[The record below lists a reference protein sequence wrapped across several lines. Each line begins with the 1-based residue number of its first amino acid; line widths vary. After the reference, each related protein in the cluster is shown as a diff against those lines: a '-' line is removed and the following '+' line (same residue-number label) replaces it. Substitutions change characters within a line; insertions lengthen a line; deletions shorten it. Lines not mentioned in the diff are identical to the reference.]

1 MTQKPTILNYKV
13 QEVLGEGGMGRVYL
27 ATHNRIG
34 RQVAIKELRQELT
47 ANPSIRERFQ
57 NEARVLAKLRHPN
70 IVSLYDFVDND
81 QSVCLIMEYVEGT
94 TLDRYIQKITGP
106 IPEEKAIGIFQKIL
120 DAFIYAHQEN
130 VVHRDIKPA
139 NIMLTQAGEVKVLD
153 FGIAKVKSDSNF
165 NLTQEGSRLGTI
177 FYMSPEQIRSQEID
191 QRSDIYSLGI
201 LLFEML
207 TGQCPYDEEMS
218 EFDITLKIV
227 NDPLPDAQALY
238 PTISSHIQNVISKA
252 TAKSP
257 RYRFQSAWEFK
268 QAISGEIE
276 VPNVPHRSFS
286 KEQLDNVVEWTITA
300 NDEVEDEIESFEVP
314 EAEEETV
321 FEIPEKIYFKNEF
334 GKVGSQTVKVYQNR
348 DLFDKGRERDLETET
363 IESVLLKRSR
373 EVFSGLI
380 GLLFA
385 LFLFFYFNSILTT
398 ILGLVLLGFVGV
410 CFAEYPTILIYYEE
424 GKAIKMKAWP
434 WHFSK
439 ARAFV
444 KALKRAI

>member
-1 MTQKPTILNYKV
+1 MTQKPTILNYNI
-13 QEVLGEGGMGRVYL
+13 QELLGEGGMGRVYL

-70 IVSLYDFVDND
+70 IVSLYDFVDTAQN
-81 QSVCLIMEYVEGT
+81 VCLIMEYVEGI
-94 TLDRYIQKITGP
+94 TLDRYIQRVTGP
-106 IPEEKAIGIFQKIL
+106 IPEEKAIEIFQKIL
-120 DAFIYAHQEN
+120 DAFMYAHTEN

-139 NIMLTQAGEVKVLD
+139 NIMLTQSGEVKVLD
-153 FGIAKVKSDSNF
+153 FGIAKVKTDSNY

-177 FYMSPEQIRSQEID
+177 FYMSPEQIRSQELD

-238 PTISSHIQNVISKA
+238 PNISSHIQNVISKA

-276 VPNVPHRSFS
+276 VPKVPHRSFS
-286 KEQLDNVVEWTITA
+286 KEQLDNTVEWTITA
-300 NDEVEDEIESFEVP
+300 EEETEDIESFDVP
-314 EAEEETV
+314 EEEEVTFDV
-321 FEIPEKIYFKNEF
+321 PEKIYFSNSF
-334 GKVGSQTVKVYQNR
+334 GQVGSRTVKVYQNR
-348 DLFDKGRERDLETET
+348 DLFDKGREKNLETDA
-363 IESVLLKRSR
+363 IESVLLKRTR
-373 EVFSGLI
+373 EVFSGLVC
-380 GLLFA
+380 LLMA
-385 LFLFFYFNSILTT
+385 GFLFFYFKYVLTIMLALIL
-398 ILGLVLLGFVGV
+398 LVFSGI
-410 CFAEYPTILIYYEE
+410 CFAQYPTLLIYYGE

-434 WHFSK
+434 WQTSK
-439 ARAFV
+439 ARDFI
-444 KALKRAI
+444 KAIKKII